1 MSPGPM
7 RFVEIRSGVQ
17 QSVMVLHGVRPKVND
32 DQFESLPE
40 RQAYV
45 LNGDRSIESLS
56 KAKLVRLQRQ
66 PLDGRRHQI
75 QFS

>member
-1 MSPGPM
+1 M
-7 RFVEIRSGVQ
+7 RFIEIKSGEQ
-17 QSVMVLHGVRPKVND
+17 QSIMVLHRVRPKVND

-45 LNGDRSIESLS
+45 LNDVRGAESL
-56 KAKLVRLQRQ
+56 AEARLVRLQRQ